1 MADLT
6 PRAGQIVAAARELVE
21 AGGVEALTM
30 RALAARLGIRA
41 PSLYKHFPDKSA
53 VEAQLITLALTELAE
68 TLERA
73 EGGGGAGETSERAEG
88 DAGLTETGK
97 RAEGDGGSGGVGERV
112 EGGLQGL
119 GRAYRAY
126 ALAHPHLYRLM
137 SAGPLPRGLLPAGV
151 EERAALPLVRLVR
164 GEAAARAVWGL
175 AHGLV
180 MLELDGRFPPGAD
193 IDAAWTAGLSAF
205 TPPPAT
211 L

>member
-1 MADLT
+1 MAELS

-21 AGGVEALTM
+21 AGGSDALTM

-53 VEAQLITLALTELAE
+53 VEAELIAVALAELAAA
-68 TLERA
+68 LEGA
-73 EGGGGAGETSERAEG
+73 ER
-88 DAGLTETGK
+88 
-97 RAEGDGGSGGVGERV
+97 DGR
-112 EGGLQGL
+112 GGLAVL

-137 SAGPLPRGLLPAGV
+137 SAGPLPRDLLPAGV
-151 EERAALPLVRLVR
+151 EERAALPLVRIVR

-193 IDAAWTAGLSAF
+193 IEAAWAAGMSAF
-205 TPPPAT
+205 AT
-211 L
+211 AAR

>member
-1 MADLT
+1 MADLS

-21 AGGVEALTM
+21 AGGAEALTM

-53 VEAQLITLALTELAE
+53 VEAELIAIALAELAVA
-68 TLERA
+68 LERA
-73 EGGGGAGETSERAEG
+73 ERAERDGGEDDGGGLGA
-88 DAGLTETGK
+88 
-97 RAEGDGGSGGVGERV
+97 
-112 EGGLQGL
+112 L

-137 SAGPLPRGLLPAGV
+137 SAGPLPRDLLPAGV
-151 EERAALPLVRLVR
+151 EERAAAPLARIVR

-180 MLELDGRFPPGAD
+180 VLELDGRFPPGAD
-193 IDAAWTAGLSAF
+193 VEAAWAAGMSAF
-205 TPPPAT
+205 TASMT
-211 L
+211 AVR

>member
-1 MADLT
+1 MAELS

-21 AGGVEALTM
+21 AGGADALTM

-53 VEAQLITLALTELAE
+53 VEAELIAIALAELAAA
-68 TLERA
+68 LERA
-73 EGGGGAGETSERAEG
+73 ERDGGGEG
-88 DAGLTETGK
+88 LA
-97 RAEGDGGSGGVGERV
+97 A
-112 EGGLQGL
+112 L

-126 ALAHPHLYRLM
+126 ALGHPHLYRRM
-137 SAGPLPRGLLPAGV
+137 SAGPLPRDLLPAGV
-151 EERAALPLVRLVR
+151 EERAALPLVRIVR

-193 IDAAWTAGLSAF
+193 IEAAWTAGMSAF
-205 TPPPAT
+205 TTAAR
-211 L
+211 

>member
-6 PRAGQIVAAARELVE
+6 PRAGQNVAAARELVE

-73 EGGGGAGETSERAEG
+73 EAGGAPMRC
-88 DAGLTETGK
+88 
-97 RAEGDGGSGGVGERV
+97 AEGDGGAGERV
-112 EGGLQGL
+112 EGGGLREL

-193 IDAAWTAGLSAF
+193 IDAAWAAGLSAF
-205 TPPPAT
+205 TPLPAT
-211 L
+211 V

>member
-1 MADLT
+1 MADLS

-21 AGGVEALTM
+21 AGGAEALTM

-53 VEAQLITLALTELAE
+53 VEAGLIAIALAELAAV
-68 TLERA
+68 LERA
-73 EGGGGAGETSERAEG
+73 ERDGGGGGS
-88 DAGLTETGK
+88 
-97 RAEGDGGSGGVGERV
+97 DGG
-112 EGGLQGL
+112 GLVVL

-137 SAGPLPRGLLPAGV
+137 SAGPLPRDLLPAGV
-151 EERAALPLVRLVR
+151 EERAASPLVRIVR

-193 IDAAWTAGLSAF
+193 VEAAWTAGMSAF
-205 TPPPAT
+205 AAAVHRAGGGRPGGVRGGGAGRPG
-211 L
+211 

>member
-1 MADLT
+1 MAELS

-21 AGGVEALTM
+21 AGGADALTM

-53 VEAQLITLALTELAE
+53 VEAELIAIALAELAAV
-68 TLERA
+68 LERA
-73 EGGGGAGETSERAEG
+73 EHDGGGEG
-88 DAGLTETGK
+88 LA
-97 RAEGDGGSGGVGERV
+97 A
-112 EGGLQGL
+112 L

-126 ALAHPHLYRLM
+126 ALGHPHLYRLM
-137 SAGPLPRGLLPAGV
+137 SAGPLPRDLLPAGV
-151 EERAALPLVRLVR
+151 EERAALPLVRIVR

-193 IDAAWTAGLSAF
+193 IEAAWTAGMSAF
-205 TPPPAT
+205 TTAAR
-211 L
+211 

>member
-1 MADLT
+1 MAELS

-21 AGGVEALTM
+21 AGGADALTM

-53 VEAQLITLALTELAE
+53 VEAELIAIALAELA
-68 TLERA
+68 TALERA
-73 EGGGGAGETSERAEG
+73 ERDGRGGGLA
-88 DAGLTETGK
+88 
-97 RAEGDGGSGGVGERV
+97 V
-112 EGGLQGL
+112 L

-126 ALAHPHLYRLM
+126 ALGQPHLYRLM
-137 SAGPLPRGLLPAGV
+137 SAGPLPRDLLPAGV

-193 IDAAWTAGLSAF
+193 IEAAWTAGMSAF
-205 TPPPAT
+205 TTAAAR
-211 L
+211 

>member
-1 MADLT
+1 MADLS

-21 AGGVEALTM
+21 AGGAEALTM

-53 VEAQLITLALTELAE
+53 VEAELIAIALAELAVA
-68 TLERA
+68 LERA
-73 EGGGGAGETSERAEG
+73 ERAERDGGGGGER
-88 DAGLTETGK
+88 
-97 RAEGDGGSGGVGERV
+97 DGGGGG
-112 EGGLQGL
+112 GGLGAL

-137 SAGPLPRGLLPAGV
+137 SAGPLPRDLLPAGV
-151 EERAALPLVRLVR
+151 EERAAAPLARIVR

-180 MLELDGRFPPGAD
+180 VLELDGRFPPGAD
-193 IDAAWTAGLSAF
+193 VEAAWAAGMSAF
-205 TPPPAT
+205 TASMT
-211 L
+211 AVR